1 MTRAEAMKRVMRIWD
16 AERADLKMRKGKYGQ
31 PRDKYLLTFFAEELS
46 DEELHEAIH
55 NFLTDEWWNTEGK
68 KYQDLEHFIRN
79 YSNFMPDVYELPRK
93 VSDSDIFILERE

>member
-55 NFLTDEWWNTEGK
+55 NYLTDEWWNTKGK
-68 KYQDLEHFIRN
+68 RFQDLEHFIRN
-79 YSNFMPDVYELPRK
+79 YGSFLPDVYQPDR
-93 VSDSDIFILERE
+93 SRHSDIFMLERE

>member
-46 DEELHEAIH
+46 DEELHKAIH
-55 NFLTDEWWNTEGK
+55 NFLTDEWWDTEGK
-68 KYQDLEHFIRN
+68 RFRDLEHFIRN
-79 YSNFMPDVYELPRK
+79 YGTFLPDVYQPDRNRH
-93 VSDSDIFILERE
+93 SDIFMLERE